1 MVRNGVNI
9 MAVAG
14 YKYTKSDRAFDIIN
28 VSLLIIVLIITLYPL
43 IFVVSASFSDPLKV
57 LNGEVWLLPKG
68 FNVEG
73 YKRVFA
79 NKDIIIGYKN
89 SILYTFIGTLVNLI
103 MTIAAA
109 YPLSRKDFYGRN
121 FITIMFTFTMF
132 FSGGMIPTYLVIQK
146 LNLINNFWVMI
157 LPGAVSMYNVIITRT
172 FFQSTIPYELQE
184 AALIDGCRNMG
195 ILVRIVLPLSIP
207 IIAVMAIFYGVA
219 HWNSY
224 FSALI
229 YISDRQKYPLQL
241 ILREILIQN
250 QTSEMMDIDME
261 NIAQQQIL
269 AESIKYAVVIVASV
283 PVLILYPLLQKYFV
297 KGVMIG
303 AIKG

>member
-1 MVRNGVNI
+1 
-9 MAVAG
+9 
-14 YKYTKSDRAFDIIN
+14 
-28 VSLLIIVLIITLYPL
+28 
-43 IFVVSASFSDPLKV
+43 
-57 LNGEVWLLPKG
+57 
-68 FNVEG
+68 
-73 YKRVFA
+73 
-79 NKDIIIGYKN
+79 
-89 SILYTFIGTLVNLI
+89 
-103 MTIAAA
+103 
-109 YPLSRKDFYGRN
+109 
-121 FITIMFTFTMF
+121 
-132 FSGGMIPTYLVIQK
+132 
-146 LNLINNFWVMI
+146 
-157 LPGAVSMYNVIITRT
+157 
-172 FFQSTIPYELQE
+172 
-184 AALIDGCRNMG
+184 
-195 ILVRIVLPLSIP
+195 
-207 IIAVMAIFYGVA
+207 MAIFYGVA